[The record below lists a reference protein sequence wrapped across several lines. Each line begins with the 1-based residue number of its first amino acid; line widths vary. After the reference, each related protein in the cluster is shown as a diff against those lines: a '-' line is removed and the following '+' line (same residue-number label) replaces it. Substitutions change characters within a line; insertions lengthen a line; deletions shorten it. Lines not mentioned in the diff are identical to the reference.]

1 MKPRA
6 SDADPA
12 GTLAAGLR
20 EYLSGVCDGTVE
32 QVAALRRLAGGASHE
47 TWAFD
52 LIANEGGIQ
61 STTALILRRDFDQGL
76 LDADLGHEF
85 ELFKYLHA
93 HGAPVPRARW
103 CVSADSPLATPFI
116 IVERANGADIRKLL
130 ADPARA
136 PARNTLGRALVAT
149 LAALHRTPIYAELER
164 CLHSEQEPG
173 AAREVTRW
181 AAVIAR
187 GQDSSQPLLRA
198 ALAWLNAHLPAA
210 SPLALVHGDY
220 KTNNLIFA
228 TDSAV
233 VIDWEMA
240 HLGDALEDLAWTMLW
255 TTDYDLVGGLL
266 SRQAYLDAYVA
277 ESGQTI
283 DPRRLFFWEMFSLV
297 KLAAIF
303 LSGARQG
310 TRVGHARP
318 MLAMLGR
325 ALPWIEVRLATG
337 LNTALRGP
345 YAA

>member
-1 MKPRA
+1 MNPAA
-6 SDADPA
+6 SESDPA
-12 GTLAAGLR
+12 RALAAGLR
-20 EYLSGVCDGTVE
+20 EYLSGVCNGTVE
-32 QVAALRRLAGGASHE
+32 EIAALRRLAGGASHE

-52 LIANEGGIQ
+52 LVANEAGVR
-61 STTALILRRDFDQGL
+61 STTALILRRDFDQAL
-76 LDADLGHEF
+76 LDANLSHEF
-85 ELFKYLHA
+85 ELLKHLHA
-93 HGAPVPRARW
+93 QGAPVPRARW
-103 CVSADSPLATPFI
+103 CVSADSPLATPFM
-116 IVERANGADIRKLL
+116 IVERANGVDIRKRLT
-130 ADPARA
+130 DPARA

-149 LAALHRTPIYAELER
+149 LAALHRMPIDAELER
-164 CLHSEQEPG
+164 CLDAERVPG
-173 AAREVTRW
+173 AAREVARW

-187 GQDSSQPLLRA
+187 DQDSPQPLLRA
-198 ALAWLNAHLPAA
+198 ALAWLHAHLPAA
-210 SPLALVHGDY
+210 SRPVLVHGDY

-228 TDSAV
+228 TDSTV

-255 TTDYDLVGGLL
+255 TTEYDLVGGLL

-277 ESGQTI
+277 ESGQEI
-283 DPRRLFFWEMFSLV
+283 DSQRLFFWEMLALV

-325 ALPWIEVRLATG
+325 ALPWIEVRLAAQLNTG
-337 LNTALRGP
+337 LSGQ